1 MKLPIVEE
9 IDYIHTDPKGLELD
23 QISDCRWG
31 DAAGSNHPMEMEF
44 PLHLRREHYN
54 HTSDIGHWHQDFL
67 ALYIV
72 RGGRGTRRVNGQ
84 THSLARGDVF
94 LMAPD
99 NTHSWRVPVDLTIDA
114 IYFRQELWNEREWD
128 GLYSMPDL
136 APFLAPGP
144 TAFEARG
151 KTDHLGHLSPELH
164 TQVEATLAAIRR
176 ETKPRTLA
184 LHLAARARL
193 YVLLVQLGQ
202 WRADKTFTTRPAR
215 GAAIAEIL
223 SFCDANFHRQL
234 STQQLAEMMHVSR
247 ANFFDIFN
255 REVGMP
261 PASYLRRLVETR
273 YPVADIARLSGFQNA
288 TQLGRAFKKAFG
300 FSPLDF
306 RKKQKAAS

>member
-1 MKLPIVEE
+1 ATGPRL
-9 IDYIHTDPKGLELD
+9 
-23 QISDCRWG
+23 
-31 DAAGSNHPMEMEF
+31 
-44 PLHLRREHYN
+44 
-54 HTSDIGHWHQDFL
+54 L
-67 ALYIV
+67 A
-72 RGGRGTRRVNGQ
+72 
-84 THSLARGDVF
+84 
-94 LMAPD
+94 
-99 NTHSWRVPVDLTIDA
+99 
-114 IYFRQELWNEREWD
+114 
-128 GLYSMPDL
+128 
-136 APFLAPGP
+136 
-144 TAFEARG
+144 
-151 KTDHLGHLSPELH
+151 
-164 TQVEATLAAIRR
+164 
-176 ETKPRTLA
+176 
-184 LHLAARARL
+184 
-193 YVLLVQLGQ
+193 Q

-261 PASYLRRLVETR
+261 PASYLRRLRLQHAQKLLVETR